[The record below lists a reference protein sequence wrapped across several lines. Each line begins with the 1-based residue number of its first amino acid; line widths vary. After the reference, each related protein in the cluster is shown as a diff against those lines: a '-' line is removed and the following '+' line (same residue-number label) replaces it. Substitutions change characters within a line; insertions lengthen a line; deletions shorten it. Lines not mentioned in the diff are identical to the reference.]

1 MKTDRIAS
9 LVAVLAL
16 GIVLGGGA
24 IYFWSSRS
32 DAFSRTA
39 QTDGEHADDH
49 ADDEDHTGDGE
60 RRNEGLIRLSP
71 VALREFGIEVRS
83 AGAGQVVR
91 VLTLPGEIVLN
102 ADQVAHIVPRV
113 GGIVKRVDKR
123 LGDTVKLGEVM
134 AVLESRELAE
144 AKASYLAAA
153 QRLDL
158 ARATFTSSEE
168 LATKG
173 ILPELEFLA
182 VRRERDE
189 AGIRV
194 RAAEHQL
201 YALGLT
207 HEETA
212 GISQEGDEVFSI
224 YELRAPFAGTV
235 IEKHITLGEVVTN
248 ESDVFELADLSTV
261 WVNLT
266 VYQKDLATVSVDQSV
281 VISAGHGVPEAS
293 GTIEY
298 VSPVIEEATRTAT
311 ARLVLPNPDGH
322 WRPGLFVTGEVQVE
336 AVHVDV
342 LIPKTALQRVDERT
356 VVFVETDEG
365 LELRPVTVGR
375 SDNRNVEISEGLN
388 PGDRYVSTNAFTLTS
403 ELEKAGFEA
412 GHGH

>member
-1 MKTDRIAS
+1 MKTNRIAS

-24 IYFWSSRS
+24 TYFWLSRS
-32 DAFSRTA
+32 DAFSRIA
-39 QTDGEHADDH
+39 RAGS
-49 ADDEDHTGDGE
+49 DHTDAHGADEELHGDSE
-60 RRNEGLIRLSP
+60 RHDEHDANRDEGLIKLSP
-71 VALREFGIEVRS
+71 VELREFGIEVRS

-153 QRLDL
+153 QRLGL
-158 ARATFTSSEE
+158 ARATFPSSEE
-168 LATKG
+168 LVVKG

-189 AGIRV
+189 AEIGM

-207 HEETA
+207 RKETA
-212 GISQEGDEVFSI
+212 GIAQEGDDVFSI
-224 YELRAPFAGTV
+224 YELRVPFAGTV

-266 VYQKDLATVSVDQSV
+266 VYQKDLATVSVGQSV
-281 VISAGHGVPEAS
+281 VISAGHGVPKAS
-293 GTIEY
+293 GMIEY
-298 VSPVIEEATRTAT
+298 VSPVIEEATRTAM
-311 ARLVLPNPDGH
+311 ARFVLPNPD
-322 WRPGLFVTGEVQVE
+322 
-336 AVHVDV
+336 
-342 LIPKTALQRVDERT
+342 
-356 VVFVETDEG
+356 
-365 LELRPVTVGR
+365 
-375 SDNRNVEISEGLN
+375 
-388 PGDRYVSTNAFTLTS
+388 
-403 ELEKAGFEA
+403 
-412 GHGH
+412 